1 MFCNILQD
9 LFDFCREYDILTK
22 KLKTPQKTFH
32 QTCFIGWGK
41 QKISKL
47 CIFKGD
53 RLWTTKNC

>member
-1 MFCNILQD
+1 MFCKILQD

-41 QKISKL
+41 QE
-47 CIFKGD
+47 IFKIMYF
-53 RLWTTKNC
+53 